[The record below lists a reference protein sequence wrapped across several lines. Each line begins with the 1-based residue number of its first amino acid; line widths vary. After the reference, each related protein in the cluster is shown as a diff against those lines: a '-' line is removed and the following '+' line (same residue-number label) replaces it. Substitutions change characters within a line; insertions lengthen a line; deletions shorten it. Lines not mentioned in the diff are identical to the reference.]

1 MVLASTVDRL
11 GPRLDLTA
19 HNLQTG
25 LRGEEEHGKEFS
37 ASNTWNMIRTRH
49 IKDMLSTGTRM
60 KVWGVM
66 QGCPF
71 SPSPDWAE
79 ILARILGA
87 TRDRLASILLRFALH
102 VTVYYFALGIILSL
116 LPTKL
121 AVSTSVL
128 SKRWMNLLPLV
139 DSSLDFDDPIF
150 LYPDHRDAAATARS
164 SSGFSDFVD
173 KTVALLSTC
182 PIKTLSV
189 NGHCYENSRVDDW
202 IRVSLQRSLSELHL
216 RCPHRIDKDRVELLF
231 RSKTLVKLTLSDG
244 CLYLGD
250 IVIDDSYYFKVI
262 LICPVLEELFIRND
276 GVSHPP
282 SWIGLVPSYPLKRL
296 VIYYLVLLPE
306 YKDVYSDIEVRIGGP
321 QNLVFFE
328 FSSYVHVY
336 YDSFGDMESL
346 VEARLNLRL
355 LESPVVNL

>member
-1 MVLASTVDRL
+1 
-11 GPRLDLTA
+11 
-19 HNLQTG
+19 
-25 LRGEEEHGKEFS
+25 
-37 ASNTWNMIRTRH
+37 
-49 IKDMLSTGTRM
+49 
-60 KVWGVM
+60 
-66 QGCPF
+66 
-71 SPSPDWAE
+71 
-79 ILARILGA
+79 
-87 TRDRLASILLRFALH
+87 
-102 VTVYYFALGIILSL
+102 
-116 LPTKL
+116 
-121 AVSTSVL
+121 
-128 SKRWMNLLPLV
+128 MNLLPLV

-244 CLYLGD
+244 CVIEHLPDGHMDFTDKPFINEKINEDRLYLGD

-355 LESPVVNL
+355 LESPVGLLHRVTGRCGDVCPCYHRPIHKRVIGGRKPKLSCLPSLPLKVLEISGYGGTCREIKQMRHFLGKLQLELVKIGVQPESDYNNLRSNLMRLPRLSSKCNIQFI

>member
-1 MVLASTVDRL
+1 MTPSFSIPTTEMLL
-11 GPRLDLTA
+11 L
-19 HNLQTG
+19 LQ
-25 LRGEEEHGKEFS
+25 
-37 ASNTWNMIRTRH
+37 
-49 IKDMLSTGTRM
+49 D
-60 KVWGVM
+60 
-66 QGCPF
+66 Q
-71 SPSPDWAE
+71 
-79 ILARILGA
+79 
-87 TRDRLASILLRFALH
+87 
-102 VTVYYFALGIILSL
+102 
-116 LPTKL
+116 
-121 AVSTSVL
+121 
-128 SKRWMNLLPLV
+128 
-139 DSSLDFDDPIF
+139 
-150 LYPDHRDAAATARS
+150 
-164 SSGFSDFVD
+164 
-173 KTVALLSTC
+173 TVALLSTC